1 MNVCLKLLRFLSI
14 YKSGEEDHSWN
25 FLEVHQL
32 FSKRTTMSSNEENK
46 KTDDLE
52 ATEDKG
58 SIRFIDQD
66 SVDELEISVEELA
79 SDTVLRSNGLIT
91 TNNKDRGDVVWAS
104 TNSQHL
110 FEPSEASKKRSA
122 KIETSITDFDNL
134 KYKSTSWSTD
144 ANFGDIVCFG
154 ATLMIVMLLI
164 SILIFYVFKDNERD
178 VDT

>member
-14 YKSGEEDHSWN
+14 YKSGEEDHLWN

-32 FSKRTTMSSNEENK
+32 FSKRTTMSSTEGNK

-52 ATEDKG
+52 ANEDKG

-79 SDTVLRSNGLIT
+79 SDTVLRSNCLKT
-91 TNNKDRGDVVWAS
+91 TDNRDNGEVVWAS
-104 TNSQHL
+104 TNSQYL
-110 FEPSEASKKRSA
+110 FKPSEASKKCSE
-122 KIETSITDFDNL
+122 KIENSITDFDNL

-144 ANFGDIVCFG
+144 ANCGDIVCFG

-178 VDT
+178 ADA